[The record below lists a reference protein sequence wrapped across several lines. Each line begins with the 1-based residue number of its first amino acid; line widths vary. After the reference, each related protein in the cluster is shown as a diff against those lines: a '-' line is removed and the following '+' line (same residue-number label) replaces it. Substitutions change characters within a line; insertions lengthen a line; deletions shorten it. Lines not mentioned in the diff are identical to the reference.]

1 MGYCLSPYNGRPK
14 AAFRAVFQGRP
25 VLFPRPLVL
34 FLLICFLAQSAF
46 FPARAA
52 IFGEFTLK
60 DELELGRK
68 FNILI
73 RTRMPLVQDPEVV
86 DYITEIVARL
96 AKNIPPQPY
105 PFTTS
110 VIRHNALNA
119 FACPGGYIFVHT
131 GLILAMRHES
141 ELAAVIA
148 HELAHI
154 SQRHIGR
161 RIEQSQIVGLLSLLG
176 ALAGAFIG
184 GEGGAAAMTGAV
196 AAGQAAILSYSRSDE
211 AEADQVGMNYL
222 VKAGYP
228 AQGMVGAF
236 EIIGRRQ
243 WFMGST
249 LPSYL
254 STHPGVADRIQDM
267 SIRLRRLPASLRNQ
281 KDSDSRFLRVQA
293 LTRARY
299 SPPEIAE
306 QAFAEQ
312 MNTDNRCMALM
323 GQGILDARLNHVPEA
338 GAAFQEAMACDPQ
351 DELIIRE
358 AGRFHYTKGNRNT
371 GARLLQ
377 QAVSMNR
384 KDIMAIF
391 FYARCLGDAGNNKL
405 AIDYTREVL
414 RAVPEDAEVHTL
426 LAHYYGADKQ
436 MFNANLH
443 MAYGA
448 LYENNRKRVE
458 QFFGKAKDLAKTA
471 DEKARV
477 ERFSNEYKDR
487 QEFW

>member
-1 MGYCLSPYNGRPK
+1 
-14 AAFRAVFQGRP
+14 
-25 VLFPRPLVL
+25 
-34 FLLICFLAQSAF
+34 
-46 FPARAA
+46 
-52 IFGEFTLK
+52 
-60 DELELGRK
+60 
-68 FNILI
+68 
-73 RTRMPLVQDPEVV
+73 MPLVQDPEVV
-86 DYITEIVARL
+86 DYVADIVAKL
-96 AKNIPPQPY
+96 TKGIPPQPY

-131 GLILAMRHES
+131 GLILAVRHES

-184 GEGGAAAMTGAV
+184 GDGAAAAMTGSV
-196 AAGQAAILSYSRSDE
+196 AAGQAALLSYSRADE

-222 VKAGYP
+222 IKAGYP
-228 AQGMVGAF
+228 PRGMVGAF
-236 EIIGRRQ
+236 EVIGRRQ
-243 WFMGST
+243 WLMGSN
-249 LPSYL
+249 LPTYL
-254 STHPGVADRIQDM
+254 STHPGVSDRIQDM
-267 SIRLRRLPASLRNQ
+267 SIRLRRLPASLQNQ

-299 SPPEIAE
+299 SPPQIAE

-312 MNTDNRCMALM
+312 LDTSNRCMALM
-323 GQGILDARLNHVPEA
+323 GQGILDARQNHISDA
-338 GAAFQEAMACDPQ
+338 GAAFQAALACDPQ

-358 AGRFHYTKGNRNT
+358 AGRFHYTKGNKDM
-371 GARLLQ
+371 GAHLLQ

-384 KDIMAIF
+384 KDLMALF
-391 FYARCLGDAGNNKL
+391 FYARCLGDAGNNKQ

-426 LAHYYGADKQ
+426 LARYYGADKQ

-448 LYENNRKRVE
+448 LYENNKKRVD
-458 QFFGKAKDLAKTA
+458 QFFGKAKELAKTP
-471 DEKARV
+471 DEKARA
-477 ERFSNEYKDR
+477 ERFANEYKDR

>member
-1 MGYCLSPYNGRPK
+1 MGHRLIPPGEQRPASLSPFSSGGRG
-14 AAFRAVFQGRP
+14 VS
-25 VLFPRPLVL
+25 PRSLILLPLICL
-34 FLLICFLAQSAF
+34 LLLIILPPAQ
-46 FPARAA
+46 AA

-60 DELELGRK
+60 DEMELGRK
-68 FNILI
+68 FNILV

-86 DYITEIVARL
+86 DYVADIVSRL

-131 GLILAMRHES
+131 GLLLAMRHES

-184 GEGGAAAMTGAV
+184 GEGGAAAVTGAV
-196 AAGQAAILSYSRSDE
+196 AAGQTALLSYSRTDE

-222 VKAGYP
+222 TKAGYP
-228 AQGMVGAF
+228 PRGMVGAF
-236 EIIGRRQ
+236 EVIGRRQ
-243 WFMGST
+243 WLMGST

-254 STHPGVADRIQDM
+254 STHPGIAERIQDM
-267 SIRLRRLPASLRNQ
+267 DIRLKRLPAALQNQ
-281 KDSDSRFLRVQA
+281 KDSDARFLRVQA

-299 SPPEIAE
+299 SPPQIAE

-312 MNTDNRCMALM
+312 MNTANRCMALM
-323 GQGILDARLNHVPEA
+323 GQGILNARLNRVTEA
-338 GAAFQEAMACDPQ
+338 EAAFQKALACDPQ
-351 DELIIRE
+351 DELIVRE
-358 AGRFHYTKGNRNT
+358 AGRFHYTKGNRNM
-371 GARLLQ
+371 GANLLQ

-384 KDIMAIF
+384 KDIMALF
-391 FYARCLGDAGNNKL
+391 FYARCLGDAGSNRQ
-405 AIDYTREVL
+405 AIDYIHEVL

-426 LAHYYGADKQ
+426 LAHYYGADGQ

-458 QFFGKAKDLAKTA
+458 QFFAKAKDLAKTPE
-471 DEKARV
+471 EKARAD
-477 ERFSNEYKDR
+477 RFADVYKDR
-487 QEFW
+487 REFW